1 MSDAVREL
9 SGSIMPDVDDNHHFA
24 VPYPVADNVDVVI
37 ADADATDDSS
47 ELSATLSD
55 NAINALAPAEQ
66 HDLISKTFDLQWK
79 STATQQ
85 EWEGDVFADVDQ
97 WFGPTVRKLSCL
109 PLTHPTN
116 DKVAAHEAM

>member
-1 MSDAVREL
+1 MSDAVRD
-9 SGSIMPDVDDNHHFA
+9 SPDSIMPGVNDNHHFA

-55 NAINALAPAEQ
+55 NAINAPAPAEQ

-85 EWEGDVFADVDQ
+85 EWRPCLRRR
-97 WFGPTVRKLSCL
+97 GPMVWAKRKKILLFTLDPS
-109 PLTHPTN
+109 N
-116 DKVAAHEAM
+116 